1 MGCAKGCRHWCVLKA
16 YCLRAEA
23 LLPWNTANNAKGVAH
38 LCMHVRTH
46 AYTDI
51 ATDTSLDTDIHFN
64 ARVFVSAHGGV
75 DAAKLWK
82 RKFHNKAGLAR
93 QQFVVVR
100 SSVDLL
106 VRPCDA
112 GLQPEVR
119 SFNRPFVSHR

>member
-1 MGCAKGCRHWCVLKA
+1 
-16 YCLRAEA
+16 
-23 LLPWNTANNAKGVAH
+23 
-38 LCMHVRTH
+38 MHVRTH

-82 RKFHNKAGLAR
+82 RKFNNKAGFAR

-100 SSVDLL
+100 SSFDLL
-106 VRPCDA
+106 MRPCDA
-112 GLQPEVR
+112 GLQPGVR
-119 SFNRPFVSHR
+119 SFNRLFVSHR